1 METHYHDKLLH
12 PTVDKVS
19 DAFRHRLPHPILH
32 LQLHVHVSVVEQI
45 EEAEPLSIEFLDRR
59 RVPPVLVEFP
69 VCIHCQLGE
78 GVREGLEQK
87 EDKKH
92 NLKDHRHLKLQ
103 VELKEGSI
111 HIGSDNR
118 DDVLSHYEILH
129 EHIHCETDSV
139 AQEVERAEGCTFREI
154 NFVD

>member
-1 METHYHDKLLH
+1 M
-12 PTVDKVS
+12 DKVS
-19 DAFRHRLPHPILH
+19 DAFRHRLSHPILH
-32 LQLHVHVSVVEQI
+32 LQLHVHMSVVEQI
-45 EEAEPLSIEFLDRR
+45 EEAEPLSIQLLDRR
-59 RVPPVLVEFP
+59 RIPPVLVEFP

-103 VELKEGSI
+103 VELKKGSI

-129 EHIHCETDSV
+129 ELYLVIDISRV
-139 AQEVERAEGCTFREI
+139 AVTIFIAKLI
-154 NFVD
+154 VWHKK

>member
-1 METHYHDKLLH
+1 MHEVSHALCHGLSHSILDLKLH
-12 PTVDKVS
+12 
-19 DAFRHRLPHPILH
+19 I
-32 LQLHVHVSVVEQI
+32 HVSVVKQV
-45 EEAEPLSIEFLDRR
+45 EEPEPLSIQFLDRR
-59 RVPPVLVEFP
+59 RIPPVLVEFP

-103 VELKEGSI
+103 VELKKGSI

-129 EHIHCETDSV
+129 ELYLVIDISRVGVTIFIAKLIVWHKK
-139 AQEVERAEGCTFREI
+139 
-154 NFVD
+154 